1 MPDGNI
7 AGIKDLRSQLN
18 GKNKVQ
24 AIKTHTLPVIRFKT
38 GIINW
43 LKKIEV
49 TDINITNASGSTTPS
64 PAPEA
69 LH

>member
-1 MPDGNI
+1 MGTL
-7 AGIKDLRSQLN
+7 GIKDLRSQLN

-24 AIKTHTLPVIRFKT
+24 AIKTYTLPVIRSKT

-43 LKKIEV
+43 PKKIEV
-49 TDINITNASGSTTPS
+49 TDINIRNAWGSTTPS

-69 LH
+69 LQ

>member
-1 MPDGNI
+1 MGT
-7 AGIKDLRSQLN
+7 AIKDLRSQLN
-18 GKNKVQ
+18 GKNNVQ
-24 AIKTHTLPVIRFKT
+24 AIETYILPVIRFKT

-43 LKKIEV
+43 PKKIEV
-49 TDINITNASGSTTPS
+49 TDINKPNPWGSSTPI